1 MYRNYKK
8 LFILILA
15 ITLMAGE
22 FCSLPTYAKKKWSTK
37 GRSYSIGP
45 SVTVEDPNE
54 KALEEWLDVC
64 ETMGK
69 NLNKKK
75 FSYSYS
81 GPYKSY
87 QDALSG
93 SRTTNCAQFVSW
105 CLQEYDILNKGETYY
120 VMGSSIHKNFKKWD
134 KSKVSI
140 IEKFKDCGEA
150 GLKPGDV
157 VCWAGKAHTC
167 IYAGRDKKGRRTWF
181 DAGRQS
187 TYGKC
192 SGSRFKKVKATP
204 NKYLD
209 RREVA
214 YIIRIKGLN

>member
-1 MYRNYKK
+1 MYRKYKK
-8 LFILILA
+8 QFLLLLA
-15 ITLMAGE
+15 ITLVALE
-22 FCSLPTYAKKKWSTK
+22 LCSQPTYAKIMLKAK
-37 GRSYSIGP
+37 GKSCFVNSLGNVVNTDERS
-45 SVTVEDPNE
+45 
-54 KALEEWLDVC
+54 LEEWLKVC

-75 FSYSYS
+75 FRYSFS
-81 GPYKSY
+81 GSSKSY
-87 QDALSG
+87 QDALAG
-93 SRTTNCAQFVSW
+93 KRKTNCAKFVSW

-140 IEKFKDCGEA
+140 IEKFEDCAEA
-150 GLKPGDV
+150 GLEPGDV

-209 RREVA
+209 GREVA
-214 YIIRIKGLN
+214 YIIRIKGLK

>member
-1 MYRNYKK
+1 MYRTYQK
-8 LFILILA
+8 LFLLLLA
-15 ITLMAGE
+15 VTLVAGE
-22 FCSLPTYAKKKWSTK
+22 FCSLPLYAQMKMKAK
-37 GRSYSIGP
+37 GKSCFINSSGNVVTTDERS
-45 SVTVEDPNE
+45 
-54 KALEEWLDVC
+54 LEEWIDVC
-64 ETMGK
+64 ETMGT

-75 FSYSYS
+75 FRYSYS

-87 QDALSG
+87 QAALAG
-93 SRTTNCAQFVSW
+93 KRKTNCAQFVSW

-134 KSKVSI
+134 KNKVNI
-140 IEKFKDCGEA
+140 IEKFEDCGDA

-167 IYAGRDKKGRRTWF
+167 IYAGRDNKGRRTWI

-209 RREVA
+209 GREVA
-214 YIIRIKGLN
+214 YIIRIKGLK

>member
-1 MYRNYKK
+1 
-8 LFILILA
+8 LFILLIA
-15 ITLMAGE
+15 FTLVAGE
-22 FCSLPTYAKKKWSTK
+22 FCSLPIYAKKKSNSK
-37 GRSYSIGP
+37 RKSCSIDS
-45 SVTVEDPNE
+45 SVTVIDPDE
-54 KALEEWLDVC
+54 KTLEGWLDVC
-64 ETMGK
+64 ETMGI

-75 FSYSYS
+75 FRYSYS

-87 QDALSG
+87 QSALAG
-93 SRTTNCAQFVSW
+93 KRRTNCAQFVSW

-140 IEKFKDCGEA
+140 IEKFEDCGDA
-150 GLKPGDV
+150 GLKAGDV

-167 IYAGRDKKGRRTWF
+167 IYAGRDKKGRRTWI

-192 SGSRFKKVKATP
+192 SGSRFKKVKANP

-214 YIIRIKGLN
+214 YIIRIKGLK